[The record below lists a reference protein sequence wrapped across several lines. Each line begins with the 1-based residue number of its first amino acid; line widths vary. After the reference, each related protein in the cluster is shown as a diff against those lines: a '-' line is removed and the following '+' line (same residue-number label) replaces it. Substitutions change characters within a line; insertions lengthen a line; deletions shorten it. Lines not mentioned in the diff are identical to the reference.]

1 MQKFFCRGQDQAGDA
16 AQDFPESGKNRPQ
29 KLPHR
34 PFPYHSA
41 DDQPRHIPQPQVR
54 IADRKPL
61 PEPGEKCTDE
71 EQYIPQQR
79 VPWPQRTQ
87 EAIQEPQSHP
97 KQRTDAE
104 PADCQRRGRHPKSLL
119 TQLPVCRASS

>member
-61 PEPGEKCTDE
+61 IKPGEKSTDE
-71 EQYIPQQR
+71 EQHIPQQR
-79 VPWPQRTQ
+79 VPWPQWTQ